1 LEVVTIDDMS
11 LRLHGTGLPD
21 REITFGGLEVLARAL
36 QLLALRIGR
45 QLTGQDGAG
54 RPTTTVSRSTEFRL
68 RGTSAG
74 STVLSIGIGQ
84 DDMLDEGLEHQTLDR
99 IFEVFVGISTGSP
112 PTWTTASIGEATVGV
127 IEALSANSTECELSS
142 GTGRQASVRL
152 RLDSASREVWA
163 VEAPP
168 ELRAGVAVSGTLDL
182 VDLRRRRFRIHD
194 RAGNDV
200 VLDDVANAT
209 EASRHVGTLVT
220 ATGDAT
226 LGSRSQVVSLLGAV
240 VEATEL
246 PTWSQVPLAEAL
258 VGATAPPTGG
268 IPGVDD
274 DEVSGF
280 LALIRE

>member
-1 LEVVTIDDMS
+1 
-11 LRLHGTGLPD
+11 
-21 REITFGGLEVLARAL
+21 
-36 QLLALRIGR
+36 
-45 QLTGQDGAG
+45 
-54 RPTTTVSRSTEFRL
+54 VSRSTELRL
-68 RGTSAG
+68 LGTSAG
-74 STVLSIGIGQ
+74 STVLNIGIGQ

-99 IFEVFVGISTGSP
+99 ISEVFVGISTGSP

-127 IEALSANSTECELSS
+127 IEALSVNSTECELSS
-142 GTGRQASVRL
+142 PTGRQASVRL

-163 VEAPP
+163 VETPP

-200 VLDDVANAT
+200 TLDEVTNAS
-209 EASRHVGTLVT
+209 EAARHVGTLVT

-258 VGATAPPTGG
+258 VGAPSTAHRWNPR
-268 IPGVDD
+268 
-274 DEVSGF
+274 S
-280 LALIRE
+280 R